1 MRASGLSAGA
11 GRGPI
16 WLPCMWLL
24 VVLALA
30 WHQWHFW
37 QAPRLGADV
46 FALLPQDEQKPAAQS
61 AMKQLTQQAERR
73 VVVMVGAPDWASA
86 KLAAQRFDVA
96 LQGQGAGLKPVQD
109 ALPVDEVMAFYAP
122 WRDALLTDAQRNAL
136 PAAAV
141 PSLVAQALSR
151 LHALNTGQPTAWLA
165 DPLGLWADWWAERG
179 GMTAARPREGLLWL
193 RDESAGQDWAVLL
206 YETRDGAFRFDGQRR
221 WGDALETAQAQVRA
235 GLGGDVAVLVAG
247 VPLHAEAGAAQ
258 GHQEM
263 NTIGWG
269 SLLAVIALV
278 FATFKSLGPVLLIG
292 SSLLTGCAAG
302 LSATVLVFGE
312 VNLLTL
318 VFGASLVGVA
328 EDFGIHYFA
337 SRQGD
342 PAQPRWSLMRHLLPG
357 LSLALL
363 TSVLGYLVLAVVP
376 FPGLRQMA
384 LFSAVGLVA
393 AFATAVCWFPW
404 LDRSELRQGRV
415 ARTMAAT
422 LSRWP
427 TIKGAGIWASLLG
440 LGVVCGLGL
449 SRLQVNDDL
458 RQLQSS
464 PAGLVASQM
473 EVGRLLQMPSP
484 AQFFL
489 VRGRTEQE
497 VLQREEALKQVIYR
511 RLSQPDQR
519 GGQLRVSAIS
529 DWVPSQQRQT
539 ENRALTMAREQAVLH
554 EVGQALGETLDR
566 PAFASEP
573 LSVSAWLAS
582 PVSAGLRSQWLGAQ
596 DDGFASAVLI
606 RGLHQQSQAIA
617 LREAALV
624 VDGVQWVD
632 RASEVSELMGRFR
645 SAMGWLL
652 LLGHVL
658 VLLTLTLRFGTSAWR
673 AWLPCALGSLLC
685 VSLLGWLGEPFQLFN
700 LLALMLL
707 LGMGVDYG
715 IFLLEHPGE
724 QQGHAWLAV
733 LLGALSTGLSFGLLA
748 LSSTPALR
756 AFGLTLLIGL
766 VLVCLLAPAMRLVHP
781 TKKGHP

>member
-1 MRASGLSAGA
+1 MQAKGVSSGS
-11 GRGPI
+11 GRGPL
-16 WLPCMWLL
+16 WLPCIWLL

-37 QAPRLGADV
+37 HAPRLGADV
-46 FALLPQDEQKPAAQS
+46 FALLPQDEQKPAAQL
-61 AMKQLTQQAERR
+61 AMRQLTQQAERR
-73 VVVMVGAPDWASA
+73 VVVMVGAADWPRA
-86 KLAAQRFDVA
+86 KLAAQRFDAA
-96 LQGQGAGLKPVQD
+96 LQGQGAGLTPVQD
-109 ALPVDEVMAFYAP
+109 TLPADEVMAFYAP
-122 WRDALLTDAQRNAL
+122 WRDALLTDAQRSAL
-136 PAAAV
+136 PAADVA
-141 PSLVAQALSR
+141 SLSELALAR
-151 LHALNTGQPTAWLA
+151 LHGLSTGQPTAWLA
-165 DPLGLWADWWAERG
+165 DPLGLWSAWWEERG
-179 GMTAARPREGLLWL
+179 GLTAARPREGRLWL
-193 RDESAGQDWAVLL
+193 RDEGAGRDWVVLL

-221 WGDALETAQAQVRA
+221 WGEALERAEGQARA
-235 GLGGDVAVLVAG
+235 ESGGDLSVLTAG

-258 GHQEM
+258 GHREM

-278 FATFKSLGPVLLIG
+278 FATFKAVGPVLLIG
-292 SSLLTGCAAG
+292 ASLLIGCAAG
-302 LSATVLVFGE
+302 LSATALVFGE

-337 SRQGD
+337 SRQGAPD
-342 PAQPRWSLMRHLLPG
+342 QPRWSLMRRLLPG

-393 AFATAVCWFPW
+393 AFATAVCWFPL
-404 LDRSELRQGRV
+404 LDRSESRRGRL
-415 ARTMAAT
+415 ATAMAAT
-422 LSRWP
+422 LTRWP
-427 TIKGAGIWASLLG
+427 TLKGAGMWASLLV
-440 LGVVCGLGL
+440 LALVCGVGL
-449 SRLQVNDDL
+449 SRLHVNDDL

-464 PAGLVASQM
+464 PAALVKSQM

-489 VRGRTEQE
+489 VQGRTEQE
-497 VLQREEALKQVIYR
+497 VLQREEALKQVISAW
-511 RLSQPDQR
+511 LSRPEQH
-519 GGQLRVSAIS
+519 GWQLRVSAVS
-529 DWVPSQQRQT
+529 DWVPSLQRQSD
-539 ENRALTMAREQAVLH
+539 NRSLTMAREQAVLR

-566 PAFASEP
+566 PAFAREP
-573 LSVSAWLAS
+573 LSVSAWQAS

-596 DDGFASAVLI
+596 GDGFASAVLI
-606 RGLHQQSQAIA
+606 RGLHQQSQATA
-617 LREAALV
+617 LRDATQA

-645 SAMGWLL
+645 SVMGWLL

-658 VLLTLTLRFGTSAWR
+658 VLLTLMLRFGKTAWR

-685 VSLLGWLGEPFQLFN
+685 VAILGWLGEPFQLFN

-766 VLVCLLAPAMRLVHP
+766 VLVCLLAPALRLVHP
-781 TKKGHP
+781 AQGGRP

>member
-1 MRASGLSAGA
+1 
-11 GRGPI
+11 
-16 WLPCMWLL
+16 MWLL
-24 VVLALA
+24 VVLTLA

-46 FALLPQDEQKPAAQS
+46 FALLPQDEQKPAAQL

-86 KLAAQRFDVA
+86 KLAAQRFEVA
-96 LQGQGAGLKPVQD
+96 LQGQGAGLSPVQD
-109 ALPVDEVMAFYAP
+109 TLPVDEVMAFYAP
-122 WRDALLTDAQRNAL
+122 WRDALLTDAQRSAL
-136 PAAAV
+136 PAADV

-151 LHALNTGQPTAWLA
+151 LHGLNTGQPTSWLA
-165 DPLGLWADWWAERG
+165 DPLGLWSAWWQERG
-179 GMTAARPREGLLWL
+179 GLTAARLRDGHLWL
-193 RDESAGQDWAVLL
+193 RDEGAGRDWVVLL
-206 YETRDGAFRFDGQRR
+206 YETREGAFRFDGQRR
-221 WGDALETAQAQVRA
+221 WGDALEKAETQMRAQP
-235 GLGGDVAVLVAG
+235 GGDLTVLAAG

-278 FATFKSLGPVLLIG
+278 FATFKAFGPVLLIG
-292 SSLLTGCAAG
+292 GSLLIGCAAG

-337 SRQGD
+337 SRQGN

-357 LSLALL
+357 LLLALL

-393 AFATAVCWFPW
+393 AFATVVCWFPW
-404 LDRSELRQGRV
+404 LDRGEPRSGRL
-415 ARTMAAT
+415 ARAMAAT
-422 LSRWP
+422 LTRWP
-427 TIKGAGIWASLLG
+427 TLKGAGIWATLLG
-440 LGVVCGLGL
+440 LGVVCGVGL
-449 SRLQVNDDL
+449 SRVQVNDDL

-464 PAGLVASQM
+464 PAALMKAQI
-473 EVGRLLQMPSP
+473 ELGRLLQMPSP

-489 VRGRTEQE
+489 VQGRTEDE
-497 VLQREEALKQVIYR
+497 VLQREEALKQVIATW
-511 RLSQPDQR
+511 LSQPAQR
-519 GGQLRVSAIS
+519 DWRVRVSAVS
-529 DWVPSQQRQT
+529 DWVPSRQRQAD
-539 ENRALTMAREQAVLH
+539 NRSLTMAREQAVLH
-554 EVGQALGETLDR
+554 QVGQALGEPLDR
-566 PAFASEP
+566 PAFAMGP
-573 LSVSAWLAS
+573 LSLSAWLAS
-582 PVSAGLRSQWLGAQ
+582 PVSVGLRSQWLGAQ
-596 DDGFASAVLI
+596 GDGFASAVLI
-606 RGLHQQSQAIA
+606 RGLHQQSQAVA
-617 LREAALV
+617 LRDATKA
-624 VDGVQWVD
+624 VDGVLWVD

-645 SAMGWLL
+645 GAMGWLL

-658 VLLTLTLRFGTSAWR
+658 VLLALVLRFGKSAWR

-685 VSLLGWLGEPFQLFN
+685 VAILGWLGEPFQLFN

-766 VLVCLLAPAMRLVHP
+766 VLVCLLAPALRLVHP
-781 TKKGHP
+781 TQKGLP